1 MKKEEWIEE
10 VLAVAGSVSA
20 TEARASLFTGI
31 KMRIGKPP
39 VVSTTIIWL
48 AAASF
53 ALLITVNVMV
63 VAQAGT
69 KQSSTSEVNA
79 YSFTESH
86 FNLY

>member
-1 MKKEEWIEE
+1 MEKEKWIEE
-10 VLAVAGSVSA
+10 VLAVTGSVSA
-20 TEARASLFTGI
+20 IEARASLFAGI
-31 KMRIGKPP
+31 KTRIGKPA
-39 VVSTTIIWL
+39 VVSTTVIWL

-69 KQSSTSEVNA
+69 KQSSSGINA